1 MSETEVRKAFGAF
14 LTAVILAVC
23 VPWGDI
29 LKSIR
34 DALISL
40 IPDGPFA
47 WLSIIAIGIIFLL
60 LFLRIISDDA
70 ENFGSSFSDLISSLL
85 PKR

>member
-1 MSETEVRKAFGAF
+1 MSEAEVRKAIAAF
-14 LTAVILAVC
+14 LTAVILAIC
-23 VPWGDI
+23 IPWGDI

-40 IPDGPFA
+40 IPNGPYALF
-47 WLSIIAIGIIFLL
+47 LIIAIGIIFLL
-60 LFLRIISDDA
+60 LFLRIVRDDA
-70 ENFGSSFSDLISSLL
+70 ENVGSSFSDLISALL